1 MPIETVALHEF
12 SRGLNLPAHVSL
24 KKTRRQKVDLGEP
37 HGPTYSKNWNDASLL
52 SNWHN
57 SKSVLTLD
65 EMEDARWNSFSPR
78 TAQCQSSW
86 VSANHGDVGHNSRR
100 ELRSLGKGKKSW
112 VIPAVY

>member
-37 HGPTYSKNWNDASLL
+37 HGPTYSKKWNDASLL

-65 EMEDARWNSFSPR
+65 SARVAGLARTMVTWVTIQGESFGL
-78 TAQCQSSW
+78 W
-86 VSANHGDVGHNSRR
+86 EKV
-100 ELRSLGKGKKSW
+100 KK
-112 VIPAVY
+112 AG